1 MHTNLSWVSPT
12 FNITDLNTGFQRRR
26 LQQEGAAHPV
36 RKHPYAY
43 QIPLLCRCGLKT
55 RRRISWSDLN
65 PGPRETV
72 SLFACWF
79 QPAQTSQPTVFFSHK
94 KPALAS
100 PNQHQHQPA
109 NRPLVCLHWRHL
121 LCSAILHRHLP
132 RRPPSTTTTTMTTS
146 SEHAR
151 TTYGS
156 RVMTCSSAGHT
167 VFVQMHPPIIS
178 SAKTN
183 SF

>member
-79 QPAQTSQPTVFFSHK
+79 QAAQTSQPTVFFSHK
-94 KPALAS
+94 KPAPAS
-100 PNQHQHQPA
+100 PNQHQPQPA
-109 NRPLVCLHWRHL
+109 NRPCLFFVKHKESDL
-121 LCSAILHRHLP
+121 NPVLS
-132 RRPPSTTTTTMTTS
+132 STTPRESVS
-146 SEHAR
+146 S
-151 TTYGS
+151 S
-156 RVMTCSSAGHT
+156 
-167 VFVQMHPPIIS
+167 
-178 SAKTN
+178 
-183 SF
+183 